1 MLHLDFVG
9 RLRERLEEP
18 SPLIQ
23 VVMGPRQVGKTTGV
37 RQMLVGFKKVPVAY
51 FSADDVTAPREAI
64 LEQWQKAR
72 LAGPGSILVIDEIHK
87 VPGWSETVKSL
98 WDKEKPANR
107 IKCVLLGSSS
117 LSLQTGV
124 SESLTG
130 RFELIRVP
138 HWNYEDSRRG
148 FKWDLETYLTY
159 GGYPGS
165 YEYVGDWERWREY
178 VHHSIIETVIG
189 KDILGQRSVAKPA
202 LFRQAFELLT
212 QYPAQEISYTKLL
225 GQLQDRGNT
234 DLVKHYIELYEGA
247 FLVRALG
254 KYSVKPGLMLRNPRR
269 GMRKSSSPKILPLCP
284 ALCTVTEG
292 PDAARLPERRG
303 RLLELAVGME
313 LARLPGELFYW
324 RDGNDEVDYVYRD
337 AGKTFAVEVKSGR
350 KKKAGGLSV
359 FVDRFPRAY
368 PVLVDF
374 ENFPAFSKDPEKFLR
389 TVSGIGE

>member
-1 MLHLDFVG
+1 MLQLGFVA
-9 RLRERLEEP
+9 RLKERLEES

-37 RQMLVGFKKVPVAY
+37 RQMLAGFKKAPVAY

-87 VPGWSETVKSL
+87 IPGWSETVKSL
-98 WDKEKPANR
+98 WDKEKPASR

-124 SESLTG
+124 SESLAG
-130 RFELIRVP
+130 RFELVRVP

-165 YEYVGDWERWREY
+165 YPFIGDWRRWYEY
-178 VHHSIIETVIG
+178 VHHSIVETVIG

-202 LFRQAFELLT
+202 LFRQAFELLSR
-212 QYPAQEISYTKLL
+212 YPAQEISYTKLL

-247 FLVRALG
+247 FLVRSLA
-254 KYSVKPGLMLRNPRR
+254 KYSAKPVL
-269 GMRKSSSPKILPLCP
+269 RKSSSPKILPLCP
-284 ALCTVTEG
+284 ALHTVTEG
-292 PDAARLPERRG
+292 PDAARMPERRG

-324 RDGNDEVDYVYRD
+324 RDGADEVDYVYRF

-350 KKKAGGLSV
+350 KKRAGGLSI
-359 FVDRFPRAY
+359 FVGRFPRAH

-374 ENFPAFSKDPEKFLR
+374 ESFPAFSKDPEKFLR
-389 TVSGIGE
+389 IVSGIDG